1 MILGRREGRL
11 DQFGA
16 FGQAGQVVLL
26 LFGAGPELA
35 LEGHPRR
42 VERHVLA
49 VGELDDRHAVVEV
62 VGGDGLD
69 A

>member
-11 DQFGA
+11 EQVGA

-35 LEGHPRR
+35 LEGHPGG